1 MSNKVK
7 VPGGA
12 FYAGD
17 GLTVDPITRTVS
29 AGGGDVTTPDWN
41 QNDETASDYIKNR
54 PGGYDD
60 YVLTQVIKTIV
71 FNQHQSG
78 NIYQGGCPSDFSN
91 LLRTTYD
98 SGHHTIEVK
107 FNDISY
113 DNVPIHKDVDEMVGT
128 FYYIGDVALTDY
140 PFCIGWVTY
149 VGGGSYDTVCYYSE
163 QTSIETWLTGYQ
175 PQPVKI
181 NNKYLDVVIPNNI
194 GYRNISY
201 NSEWSYGFTFGSN
214 NQTYSLGSWAIGGQN
229 KIYGSGGAAVG
240 KWLVNTS
247 NINNN
252 AVMVG
257 QWSETPINDT
267 DVPDKKLIL
276 CSGKSNVKKD
286 CFGANESIGKFYIP
300 IIMTELQLKS
310 TTEGSTKRYKVT
322 VDDTG
327 ALTAT
332 EVTT

>member
-1 MSNKVK
+1 MTNKVK

-54 PGGYDD
+54 PGGYDEIS
-60 YVLTQVIKTIV
+60 LAQVIKTIV
-71 FNQHQSG
+71 FNQQSG
-78 NIYQGGCPSDFSN
+78 NKYQGDCPSDFVN
-91 LLRTTYD
+91 LLMTTYE
-98 SGHHTIEVK
+98 SGHHTIEVR
-107 FNDISY
+107 FNDILY
-113 DNVPIHKDVDEMVGT
+113 DNVPIHKDVIEENGGT
-128 FYYIGDVALTDY
+128 FYYIGDVSLSDY
-140 PFCIGWVTY
+140 PFCIGWEAY
-149 VGGGSYDTVCYYSE
+149 LGGGSYDTVCYYSE
-163 QTSIETWLTGYQ
+163 RTSIETWLTGYQ

-181 NNKYLDVVIPNNI
+181 SNKYLDVIIPNNI

-201 NSEWSYGFTFGSN
+201 DSGWDYGFTLGSN
-214 NQTYSLGSWAIGGQN
+214 NQTYSFGSWAIGELN
-229 KIYGSGGAAVG
+229 KIYGSGSAAVG
-240 KWLVNTS
+240 KWLKNTS
-247 NINNN
+247 DINNN
-252 AVMVG
+252 AVMIG
-257 QWSETPINDT
+257 QHSETPANDT

-276 CSGKSNVKKD
+276 CSGKFGAKKD
-286 CFGANESIGKFYIP
+286 CFGANENIGKFYVP